1 MKINKEIRRLSR
13 ELLRASFT
21 DGQLDQ
27 GKIASV
33 LQSLIEKKPRHY
45 IAVLENYKRLLRLE
59 VEKRR
64 ARIESASELT
74 PEVSSGIVSNLQR
87 KYGQYL
93 TTEFRVNP
101 ELLGGLR
108 IHVGSDV
115 WDGTVRNRLQR
126 LEQDLA
132 ST

>member
-1 MKINKEIRRLSR
+1 M
-13 ELLRASFT
+13 
-21 DGQLDQ
+21 
-27 GKIASV
+27 
-33 LQSLIEKKPRHY
+33 QSLIEKKPRHY

-59 VEKRR
+59 VEKRH